1 MKRQWKSVNY
11 LGVRGGDGKKWKK
24 TCAETSDGE
33 NIKAAILRRRR
44 RSARWK
50 CSDGG
55 RTGGA
60 AEGEEEGR
68 QGERRLRG
76 CCGLIIW
83 LFMQK
88 DESPPIRV
96 GDL

>member
-1 MKRQWKSVNY
+1 M
-11 LGVRGGDGKKWKK
+11 GGKKWEK

-55 RTGGA
+55 RTGRSCGWGGGVGG
-60 AEGEEEGR
+60 GEEA
-68 QGERRLRG
+68 ERLLRSDYLAVYAKG
-76 CCGLIIW
+76 
-83 LFMQK
+83 
-88 DESPPIRV
+88 
-96 GDL
+96 

>member
-50 CSDGG
+50 RSDGV

-60 AEGEEEGR
+60 LGGR
-68 QGERRLRG
+68 RGERRLRG
-76 CCGLIIW
+76 CCGLRSDY
-83 LFMQK
+83 LAVYAK
-88 DESPPIRV
+88 
-96 GDL
+96 G